1 VVDDWRN
8 SVEESNILDWA
19 QYLKDRARYKA
30 ERRVTPK
37 TSALVAFR
45 GRFNLFAKF
54 VASEIVL
61 TPPNERLNLV
71 SKFIRVAWKLYERGA
86 FNTLIS
92 LLAGLQ
98 SEWVA
103 RAVGKRWEKLGS
115 SEARVYRDLRLV
127 TDSAGDFRY
136 LRQEVEAAIKA
147 EPISVNPHDSS
158 VIGSDASPMAKGKGE
173 GKIQPR
179 TACIPFLG
187 QYLSQLCRH
196 CQLPDL
202 IDPTAPSEPVRID
215 PVTNTFEPPAHPE
228 VFAALAPLPPSMQ
241 LEPLINIQK
250 QRRIAGVIKS
260 LVTGQHLASKLQFPI
275 DKKLFQR
282 CLRLKALD
290 DDTLFRVYAMYP
302 D

>member
-1 VVDDWRN
+1 
-8 SVEESNILDWA
+8 
-19 QYLKDRARYKA
+19 
-30 ERRVTPK
+30 
-37 TSALVAFR
+37 
-45 GRFNLFAKF
+45 
-54 VASEIVL
+54 
-61 TPPNERLNLV
+61 
-71 SKFIRVAWKLYERGA
+71 LYERGA

-115 SEARVYRDLRLV
+115 SDARVYRDLRLV
-127 TDSAGDFRY
+127 TDASGDFRY
-136 LRQEVEAAIKA
+136 LRQEVEAAIGA

-158 VIGSDASPMAKGKGE
+158 SIGADVPSSGKGKGE

-187 QYLSQLCRH
+187 THRSSIDLSHDLILFGLGQYLSQLHRH
-196 CQLPDL
+196 SQLPDL
-202 IDPTAPSEPVRID
+202 IDPTAPNEPVCID
-215 PVTNTFEPPAHPE
+215 PETNTFEPPAHPE

-290 DDTLFRVYAMYP
+290 QDTLFRVYAMYP